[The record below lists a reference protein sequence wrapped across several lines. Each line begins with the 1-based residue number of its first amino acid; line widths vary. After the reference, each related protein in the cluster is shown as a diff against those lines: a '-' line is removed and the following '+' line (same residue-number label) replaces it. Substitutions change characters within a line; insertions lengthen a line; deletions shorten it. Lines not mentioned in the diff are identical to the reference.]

1 MKRKI
6 LAILLLTTLLAGA
19 ALTGCGGGGGGGGG
33 EVGDNGMSGET
44 HYWRI
49 QAFTGSGTTFHVW
62 TQNLA
67 RLITEMSGG
76 RLTVEAFGGGE
87 IVETFD
93 MPNAVRDGIL
103 EGALG
108 YSTLWTVEYGMPL
121 FTSWPGEFSDVFD
134 YWYWAKYG
142 GRLDIWNDVVAP
154 FDVKILVGGLFD
166 TENFLWSN
174 TPIRTVDDLKSKK

>member
-6 LAILLLTTLLAGA
+6 LAILLMVALLAGA
-19 ALTGCGGGGGGGGG
+19 ALTGCGGGGGGNQGGG
-33 EVGDNGMSGET
+33 DGVVGDGGMSGET

-87 IVETFD
+87 IV
-93 MPNAVRDGIL
+93 
-103 EGALG
+103 
-108 YSTLWTVEYGMPL
+108 
-121 FTSWPGEFSDVFD
+121 
-134 YWYWAKYG
+134 
-142 GRLDIWNDVVAP
+142 
-154 FDVKILVGGLFD
+154 
-166 TENFLWSN
+166 
-174 TPIRTVDDLKSKK
+174 